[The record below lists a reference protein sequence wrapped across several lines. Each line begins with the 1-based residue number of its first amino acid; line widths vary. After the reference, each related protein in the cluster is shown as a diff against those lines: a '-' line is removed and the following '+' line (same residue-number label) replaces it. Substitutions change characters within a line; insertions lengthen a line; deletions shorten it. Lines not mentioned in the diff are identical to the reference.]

1 MLEER
6 PDTADAGRLGKFSDF
21 ERVKLLER
29 RPDTADT
36 GINNSFWRP
45 TRAGADAGRLVKPFG
60 DTSFK
65 GADRE
70 TTENDPDFDGVR
82 DDDLVDTT
90 ENDLEFDDGRDNGLV
105 DDGRDDG
112 LVDDWL
118 I

>member
-45 TRAGADAGRLVKPFG
+45 TL
-60 DTSFK
+60 
-65 GADRE
+65 
-70 TTENDPDFDGVR
+70 FDGVR